1 MFTFFEITGRIA
13 YHPVAKRGTL
23 NRNQYSGKKRQ
34 LELERKKK
42 AEEKAKRKLD
52 RKNGIIAPDGYND
65 VPEEASGE
73 EPAEAPDSDIPDS
86 EPTPESPD
94 EGQTPP
100 V

>member
-1 MFTFFEITGRIA
+1 MLFTFSKKTAIM
-13 YHPVAKRGTL
+13 YHHPVAKRGTL

-52 RKNGIIAPDGYND
+52 RKNGIIAPDGYNE
-65 VPEEASGE
+65 VPEEASDE
-73 EPAEAPDSDIPDS
+73 ESAEASDG

-94 EGQTPP
+94 KGQIPP